1 MFGTMHN
8 AGMTDNEDPKVDA
21 VVKEQAAES
30 VDALDGERGLI
41 DQILI
46 GEIKVSDDLIS
57 VGKFRQILLETLR
70 RRSRWPVLEQDDLA
84 DSAFESQEWP
94 IPATQ
99 EVLTVLNTQL
109 YQRGDRIFL
118 LTEENRFNILNMLKN
133 CKPGSDS

>member
-57 VGKFRQILLETLR
+57 VGKFRQILLET
-70 RRSRWPVLEQDDLA
+70 
-84 DSAFESQEWP
+84 F
-94 IPATQ
+94 
-99 EVLTVLNTQL
+99 
-109 YQRGDRIFL
+109 
-118 LTEENRFNILNMLKN
+118 
-133 CKPGSDS
+133 GS